1 MIKEKQLEWRNDM
14 NILVIDVGGTFIK
27 YAWMD
32 ENAQILD
39 KGKVSTPL
47 DCLDSFLD
55 VIETLWNLKKAD
67 GIALS
72 MPGMIDGERGFM
84 YTGGA
89 LEYIQ
94 KLEMVSI
101 LRKHFPVPISLQNDA
116 KCAALAEVWK
126 GNLSDCEN
134 GVVLVCGTGIGGA
147 IVYNREVIR
156 GEHFMAGEF
165 SFIQTVMDDV
175 DFDLDCSA
183 GRQCGA
189 KSLIKLV
196 ADSYGVS
203 VEEAEKNYTGEILFK
218 RAEEGEQQAIRAI
231 RLLARRLAILIHN
244 LQFIFDPQKFLI
256 GGGISI
262 QPLLLILVKDELKKI
277 RENDMEGLPFP
288 EIEVCKFYNDANLLG
303 ALYWWEKQQKNSY

>member
-1 MIKEKQLEWRNDM
+1 M

-27 YAWMD
+27 YAWMN

-39 KGKVSTPL
+39 RGKVPTPL
-47 DCLDSFLD
+47 DCLDSFLE
-55 VIETLWNLKKAD
+55 ILENLWNLKKAD

-72 MPGMIDGERGFM
+72 MPGMIDGDRGFM

-89 LEYIQ
+89 LKYIRN
-94 KLEMVSI
+94 LEMITI
-101 LRKHFPVPISLQNDA
+101 LQKYFPVPVALQNDA

-147 IVYNREVIR
+147 IVYKGEILQ

-165 SFIQTVMDDV
+165 SYIQTVMNDME
-175 DFDLDCSA
+175 FDLEYSA
-183 GRQCGA
+183 ACQCGA
-189 KSLIKLV
+189 KSLTKLV
-196 ADSYGVS
+196 ADSYGIS
-203 VEEAEKNYTGEILFK
+203 LEEAEKNYTGESLFK
-218 RAEEGEQQAIRAI
+218 RAEGGEERAIHAI
-231 RLLARRLAILIHN
+231 RLFTRRLAILISN

-262 QPLLLILVKDELKKI
+262 QPLFLKFVKDELKKI
-277 RENDMEGLPFP
+277 RERNLEGLPLP
-288 EIEVCKFYNDANLLG
+288 EIEACKFYNDANLLG
-303 ALYWWEKQQKNSY
+303 ALYWWKKQQKDSY